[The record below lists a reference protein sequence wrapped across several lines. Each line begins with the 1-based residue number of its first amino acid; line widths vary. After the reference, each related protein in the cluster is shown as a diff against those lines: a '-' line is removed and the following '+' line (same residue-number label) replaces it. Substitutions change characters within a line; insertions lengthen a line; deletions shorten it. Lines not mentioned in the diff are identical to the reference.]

1 MNPWSFNLSVRKTS
15 EKKPRWSSCFLGEI
29 SSMPSNF
36 VVEMSMKVV
45 SVLYKF
51 MVYGNRLL
59 VSFMKYGIVIW
70 MNEEVKFKRCGY
82 E

>member
-1 MNPWSFNLSVRKTS
+1 
-15 EKKPRWSSCFLGEI
+15 
-29 SSMPSNF
+29 MPSNF

-59 VSFMKYGIVIW
+59 VSFMKCGIVIW
-70 MNEEVKFKRCGY
+70 LNEEVKFKRGGY